1 MKNKNAGIIIESYEI
16 EKFRKYLF
24 ENERADATISKY
36 LNAITAIKEKYHG
49 EELNREKLILY
60 RRKLLETHKAQTVN
74 GIFTALNAFSEFL
87 ARPDMRIRLIRVQ
100 NRAFIDENKELN
112 EDEYKRLLN
121 AARESGNERL
131 YMILMTLCSTG
142 IRVSELKFI
151 TVEAI
156 KRRSAEIYLKGK
168 TRSVLLP
175 QKLCSKLWEYSKRK
189 RITSGEVFIT
199 RNGKSIDRSN
209 ICHAMKKLCPIAGID
224 DKKVFPHNLR
234 HLFARMFYSV
244 EKNIAHLADV
254 LGHSR
259 IETTRIYLA
268 VSTSAHERTL
278 NKMKLII

>member
-74 GIFTALNAFSEFL
+74 GIFTALNAFFEFL
-87 ARPDMRIRLIRVQ
+87 GRPDMRIRLIRVQ

-175 QKLCSKLWEYSKRK
+175 QKLCSKL
-189 RITSGEVFIT
+189 
-199 RNGKSIDRSN
+199 
-209 ICHAMKKLCPIAGID
+209 
-224 DKKVFPHNLR
+224 
-234 HLFARMFYSV
+234 
-244 EKNIAHLADV
+244 
-254 LGHSR
+254 
-259 IETTRIYLA
+259 
-268 VSTSAHERTL
+268 
-278 NKMKLII
+278 

>member
-1 MKNKNAGIIIESYEI
+1 MKNENAGIIIESYEI
-16 EKFRKYLF
+16 ERFRKHLF

-36 LNAITAIKEKYHG
+36 LNAVTGIKEKYHG
-49 EELNREKLILY
+49 EELNRGKLILY

-74 GIFTALNAFSEFL
+74 GIFTALNAFFDFL
-87 ARPDMRIRLIRVQ
+87 GRTDMRIKLIRVQ
-100 NRAFIDENKELN
+100 NRAFIDENKSLN
-112 EDEYKRLLN
+112 EEEYKRLLN

-151 TVEAI
+151 TVEAL

-175 QKLCSKLWEYSKRK
+175 KKICVKLWEYSKRK
-189 RITSGEVFIT
+189 RITSGKVFIT
-199 RNGKSIDRSN
+199 RSGKSIDRSN
-209 ICHAMKKLCPIAGID
+209 ICHDMKKLCPIAGID

>member
-1 MKNKNAGIIIESYEI
+1 MKNENAGIIIESYEI
-16 EKFRKYLF
+16 ERFRKHLF

-36 LNAITAIKEKYHG
+36 LNAVTGIKEKYHG
-49 EELNREKLILY
+49 EELTRVKLILY
-60 RRKLLETHKAQTVN
+60 RRKLLESHKAHTVN
-74 GIFTALNAFSEFL
+74 GIFTALNAFFDFL
-87 ARPDMRIRLIRVQ
+87 GRTDMRIKLIRVQ
-100 NRAFIDENKELN
+100 NRAFIDENKSLN
-112 EDEYKRLLN
+112 EEEYKRLLN

-175 QKLCSKLWEYSKRK
+175 KKLCVKLWEYSKRK
-189 RITSGEVFIT
+189 RITSGKVFIT
-199 RNGKSIDRSN
+199 RSGKSIDRSN
-209 ICHAMKKLCPIAGID
+209 ICHDMKKLCPIAGID

>member
-1 MKNKNAGIIIESYEI
+1 MKNENAGIIIESHEI

-24 ENERADATISKY
+24 ENERAEATISKY
-36 LNAITAIKEKYHG
+36 LNAVTGIREKYYG
-49 EELNREKLILY
+49 EEVNREKLILY
-60 RRKLLETHKAQTVN
+60 RRKLLETHKSQTVN
-74 GIFTALNAFSEFL
+74 GIFTALNAFFDFL
-87 ARPDMRIRLIRVQ
+87 GRPDMRIRLIRVQ
-100 NRAFIDENKELN
+100 NRAFINENKELN
-112 EDEYKRLLN
+112 EEEYKRLLN
-121 AARESGNERL
+121 AARENGNERL

-175 QKLCSKLWEYSKRK
+175 KKLCVKLWEYSKRK
-189 RITSGEVFIT
+189 LITSGEVFIT
-199 RNGKSIDRSN
+199 RSGKSIDRSN
-209 ICHAMKKLCPIAGID
+209 ICHDMKKLCPIAGID